1 MKKVLTTIMCMMLV
15 LAFTA
20 CGGNER
26 TETEPQ
32 DISLSLSTDE
42 NDIEYMQSSDLSV
55 FGLEKAENCN
65 LILDFTENERTEESF
80 IVSGIGILDLN
91 GVVYDFDFEDQDL
104 LCIEV
109 SEENTV
115 YSGIL
120 DSAISMKNG
129 EKQEISI
136 DFTANRDFSQAVAT
150 ISADGGYLFFGD
162 VFDDY
167 LEYFNMV
174 LAQMTDEELEKELE
188 KEKP

>member
-1 MKKVLTTIMCMMLV
+1 MKKILTTLMCMMLV
-15 LAFTA
+15 LLFTA
-20 CGGNER
+20 CDGNER

-32 DISLSLSTDE
+32 DIGLSLSTAESDV
-42 NDIEYMQSSDLSV
+42 EYMQASNLSV
-55 FGLEKAENCN
+55 FGLEKAENCE
-65 LILDFTENERTEESF
+65 LSLDFTDNEKTDEGF
-80 IVSGIGILDLN
+80 TVSGTGKLNLN
-91 GVVYDFDFEDQDL
+91 GEEYDFDFEDQDL

-136 DFTANRDFSQAVAT
+136 DFTANRDFSQSVAT
-150 ISADGGYLFFGD
+150 VSADGGYLFFGD

-174 LAQMTDEELEKELE
+174 LTQMADEGLEKE
-188 KEKP
+188 

>member
-1 MKKVLTTIMCMMLV
+1 MKKFLTTIMCIMLM

-26 TETEPQ
+26 TETEPGN
-32 DISLSLSTDE
+32 ISLGLSTAE
-42 NDIEYMQSSDLSV
+42 NDIEYMQASDLSV
-55 FGLEKAENCN
+55 FGLEKAENCT
-65 LILDFTENERTEESF
+65 LTLDFTDSESTEEGF
-80 IVSGIGILDLN
+80 IVSGTGTLNLN
-91 GVVYDFDFEDQDL
+91 GEEYDFNIEDHTL

-120 DSAISMKNG
+120 DSAISIGNG

-150 ISADGGYLFFGD
+150 VSADGGYLFFGD
-162 VFDDY
+162 LFDDY
-167 LEYFNMV
+167 LEYFNMI
-174 LAQMTDEELEKELE
+174 LSQMAQDGQE
-188 KEKP
+188 

>member
-1 MKKVLTTIMCMMLV
+1 MKKFLTTIMCIMLM

-26 TETEPQ
+26 TETEPGN
-32 DISLSLSTDE
+32 ISLGLSTAE
-42 NDIEYMQSSDLSV
+42 NDIEYMQASDLSV
-55 FGLEKAENCN
+55 FGLEKAENCT
-65 LILDFTENERTEESF
+65 LKLDFTDSESAEEGF
-80 IVSGIGILDLN
+80 IVSGTGTLNLN
-91 GVVYDFDFEDQDL
+91 GEEYDFNIEDQTL

-120 DSAISMKNG
+120 DSAISIGNG

-150 ISADGGYLFFGD
+150 VSADGGYLFFGD
-162 VFDDY
+162 VIDDY
-167 LEYFNMV
+167 LEYFNMI
-174 LAQMTDEELEKELE
+174 LSQMAQDGQE
-188 KEKP
+188 